1 MNIRTGKRIHGYR
14 FTELLMPQH
23 VIDRVHQLAD
33 EEGAPTLDND
43 GCPVFDWEIGAPV
56 NNDHKPT
63 IENITPISDDEVENS
78 DSEDSEDEHEDADDS
93 DDNSSTE
100 SESDHPPNSGDDYS
114 RSDNDDSYDNDD
126 DDDESI

>member
-1 MNIRTGKRIHGYR
+1 
-14 FTELLMPQH
+14 MPQH
-23 VIDRVHQLAD
+23 VIDRVPQLAD

-43 GCPVFDWEIGAPV
+43 GCPVFEWEIGAPV
-56 NNDHKPT
+56 NNDHKPI

-100 SESDHPPNSGDDYS
+100 SESDHPPNSNDDYS
-114 RSDNDDSYDNDD
+114 CSDDDDSYDNDD
-126 DDDESI
+126 DDDE